1 MNNRKVLLFTLPI
14 LLALFGLFWLSGSF
28 RNQPPADKTQIPPT
42 TGARA
47 KAESEIGPVVVARVE
62 EQPEKTIFIAK
73 DLATNMEFPTLEL
86 PSHAW
91 SNNEPILADRK
102 ILSIFGDNVNSLR
115 LYKVSQEGNTS
126 SMQVSTGDYG
136 TGLFWGKYLLVIP
149 RKAESIQVIKPNF
162 DEFQIPI
169 NSQYINDGI
178 HHVINIFNGEKGG
191 LIAFSYDPLYENN
204 QYFVLVWLIHPETAS
219 IEERKLPF
227 LYAKQVNTNPFP
239 NKDQK
244 HNPRILAVS
253 QDFTKVVYSYD
264 YIKDPFDNFIHIAYA
279 VYSTTEKKDLTIVKD
294 RFFLPKFEQV
304 GNIIYQERSR
314 LNGSGGVIL
323 NLVDLS
329 PVIDI
334 EKFVPPKPEDRIH
347 ISPYG
352 SNWLIGTDN
361 EVFLV
366 SSSGKVIKKF
376 PLPAD
381 FVSQEYQIVR
391 PVTE

>member
-1 MNNRKVLLFTLPI
+1 MSRDI
-14 LLALFGLFWLSGSF
+14 
-28 RNQPPADKTQIPPT
+28 
-42 TGARA
+42 
-47 KAESEIGPVVVARVE
+47 
-62 EQPEKTIFIAK
+62 
-73 DLATNMEFPTLEL
+73 
-86 PSHAW
+86 
-91 SNNEPILADRK
+91 
-102 ILSIFGDNVNSLR
+102 
-115 LYKVSQEGNTS
+115 
-126 SMQVSTGDYG
+126 G
-136 TGLFWGKYLLVIP
+136 TGLFWSDYLLVIP
-149 RKAESIQVIKPNF
+149 PKANVVQLIRPDF
-162 DEFQIPI
+162 DQFQI
-169 NSQYINDGI
+169 SLDSKYINDGI
-178 HHVINIFNGEKGG
+178 HHVINVFNGNKGE
-191 LIAFSYDPLYENN
+191 LVAFSYIPLYENN
-204 QYFVLVWLIHPETAS
+204 QYFVLVWVIHPKKAT
-219 IEERKLPF
+219 IEERKLLF
-227 LYAKQVNTNPFP
+227 LDARQVNTNPFP

-323 NLVDLS
+323 NLADLS

-352 SNWLIGTDN
+352 SNWLIGTDD
-361 EVFLV
+361 EIFLV

-381 FVSQEYQIVR
+381 FVGQEYQIVR